1 MHVAC
6 RAAKSLRPDQRC
18 VVILAD
24 GVRNYLTK
32 FISDEWMVEK
42 GFMEAS
48 DELEEMIDGL
58 EWYPFG
64 SNEIKIDIKHLIKT
78 QQLCRVSNFL
88 ETRSDISDLVLF
100 KSSSR
105 AQARVFFVS

>member
-48 DELEEMIDGL
+48 DKLEEMIDGL
-58 EWYPFG
+58 E
-64 SNEIKIDIKHLIKT
+64 
-78 QQLCRVSNFL
+78 
-88 ETRSDISDLVLF
+88 
-100 KSSSR
+100 
-105 AQARVFFVS
+105 